1 MTLDEFFKHFC
12 EELEDTDIDSI
23 NIKTDFKN
31 IEEWDSL
38 VALSIIAMID
48 EEFEVLLTG
57 NDIRSSNTI
66 ENLYNRVIGKLN
78 CVIGKLK

>member
-1 MTLDEFFKHFC
+1 MMTLEEFFEHFC
-12 EELEDTDIDSI
+12 EELDEADIENI

-57 NDIRSSNTI
+57 SDMMNSTTI
-66 ENLYNRVIGKLN
+66 EDLYNLILSKL
-78 CVIGKLK
+78 

>member
-1 MTLDEFFKHFC
+1 MTLDKFFEHFC
-12 EELEDTDIDSI
+12 EELEDTDIDRI

-57 NDIRSSNTI
+57 NDMMKSTTI
-66 ENLYNRVIGKLN
+66 EDLYDLIKSKLS
-78 CVIGKLK
+78 

>member
-1 MTLDEFFKHFC
+1 MKTLNEFFELFC
-12 EELEDTDIDSI
+12 EELDEVDIENI
-23 NIKTDFKN
+23 NIKTDFKK

-57 NDIRSSNTI
+57 SDMMNCTSI
-66 ENLYNRVIGKLN
+66 EDLYNLILIKLS
-78 CVIGKLK
+78 

>member
-1 MTLDEFFKHFC
+1 MMTLEEFFEHFC
-12 EELEDTDIDSI
+12 EELDETDIENI

-31 IEEWDSL
+31 IDEWDSL

-57 NDIRSSNTI
+57 SDMMNSTTI
-66 ENLYNRVIGKLN
+66 EDLYNLILSKLS
-78 CVIGKLK
+78 